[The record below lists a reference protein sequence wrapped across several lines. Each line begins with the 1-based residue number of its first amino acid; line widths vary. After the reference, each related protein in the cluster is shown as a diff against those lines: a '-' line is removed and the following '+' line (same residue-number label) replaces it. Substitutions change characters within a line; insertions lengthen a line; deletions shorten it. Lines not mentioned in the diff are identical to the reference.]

1 MTREEL
7 LVELVELREMESAL
21 HRRWFRSC
29 VSRAAGR
36 VGQDFVLETW
46 IDFCDVCER
55 CDVIEDSLGFGED
68 S

>member
-7 LVELVELREMESAL
+7 RSELLELREVESAL
-21 HRRWFRSC
+21 HRRWFLSC
-29 VSRAAGR
+29 VARAAGR

-68 S
+68 A

>member
-1 MTREEL
+1 MNRDEL
-7 LVELVELREMESAL
+7 LVELVELREVESAL

-29 VSRAAGR
+29 VVRAAGR
-36 VGQDFVLETW
+36 VGPDFVLETW

-68 S
+68 A

>member
-1 MTREEL
+1 MNRDEL
-7 LVELVELREMESAL
+7 LVELVELRGMESGL
-21 HRRWFRSC
+21 HRRWYRAC

-55 CDVIEDSLGFGED
+55 CDELEDSLGFGED
-68 S
+68 A

>member
-1 MTREEL
+1 MNRDEL

-55 CDVIEDSLGFGED
+55 CDVIEDSLGFGEEA
-68 S
+68 